1 MNALTGKVAIV
12 TGAGGGIGSAIT
24 EAFCAEGA
32 SVLAVDINGR
42 QSALAQRLGDCC
54 VGFHADV
61 TQSADVKAMVAEAV
75 RRFGRLDVLVN
86 NAGIDGLCVPTP
98 DYPEEEFDRVMA
110 VNCRSV
116 FLGMKFGI
124 PEMLKTG
131 GGSIVNTASTAAING
146 FAMMPAYCASKGAIV
161 QLTKAAAM
169 EFATRGI
176 RINAICPGPVRTE
189 MTVQIPAAIM
199 KKVIDRTPMARY
211 AEPEEIAK
219 TVVFLASDQSSYV
232 TGFAMLADG
241 GQSSMGIILS

>member
-12 TGAGGGIGSAIT
+12 TGAGGGIGAAIT
-24 EAFCAEGA
+24 EAFCREGA
-32 SVLAVDINGR
+32 RVVAVDINGR
-42 QSALAQRLGDCC
+42 ESALAGRLGEGC

-61 TQSADVKAMVAEAV
+61 AKSADVRAMVDEAV
-75 RRFGRLDVLVN
+75 RRFGRLDILVN
-86 NAGIDGLCVPTP
+86 NAGIDGLCVATP

-116 FLGMKFGI
+116 FLGMKYAI
-124 PEMLKTG
+124 PEMLKAG
-131 GGSIVNTASTAAING
+131 GGSIVNTASTAAVNG

-161 QLTKAAAM
+161 QLTKATAM

-176 RINAICPGPVRTE
+176 RVNAICPGPVRTE

-199 KKVIDRTPMARY
+199 KRVIDRTPMARY

-232 TGFAMLADG
+232 TGVAMLADG
-241 GQSSMGIILS
+241 GQSAMGIILS

>member
-32 SVLAVDINGR
+32 SVVAVDINGK
-42 QSALAQRLGDCC
+42 QTALAQRLGDRC

-61 TQSADVKAMVAEAV
+61 TQSADVRAMVEEAV

-124 PEMLKTG
+124 PVMLKTG

-176 RINAICPGPVRTE
+176 RVNAICPGPVRTE

-199 KKVIDRTPMARY
+199 KKVIERTPMARY

>member
-24 EAFCAEGA
+24 ETFCREGA
-32 SVLAVDINGR
+32 RVVAVDISGR
-42 QSALAQRLGDCC
+42 ESDVAAPLGDRC
-54 VGFHADV
+54 VAFRADV
-61 TQSADVKAMVAEAV
+61 TTSADVRGMIQEAV
-75 RRFGRLDVLVN
+75 GRFGRLDILVN
-86 NAGIDGLCVPTP
+86 NAGIDGLCVATP

-116 FLGMKFGI
+116 FLGMKYAI
-124 PEMLKTG
+124 PEMLRTG
-131 GGSIVNTASTAAING
+131 GGSIVNTASTAAVNG

-161 QLTKAAAM
+161 QLTKATAM

-176 RINAICPGPVRTE
+176 RVNAICPGPVRTE

-199 KKVIDRTPMARY
+199 KRVIDRTPMARY

-219 TVVFLASDQSSYV
+219 TVAFLASDQSSYV
-232 TGFAMLADG
+232 TGVAMLADG
-241 GQSSMGIILS
+241 GQSAMGIILS